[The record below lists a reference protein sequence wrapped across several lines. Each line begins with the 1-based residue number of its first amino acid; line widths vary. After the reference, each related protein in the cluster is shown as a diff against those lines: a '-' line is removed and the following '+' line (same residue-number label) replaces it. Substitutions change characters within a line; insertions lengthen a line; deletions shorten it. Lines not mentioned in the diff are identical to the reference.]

1 MAAAFVVGNPMD
13 VVRNGEMQA
22 KALGMAVY
30 SFNEDGDMLI
40 GEVGELVCVKPI
52 PSMPLYFWGDK
63 QNTRLISSYYDTYP
77 GVWRHG
83 DWIEF
88 TSKGQ
93 SIIYGRSDATINRN
107 GLRLGSAEIYQAVE
121 SLTQVQD
128 SLVID
133 LEFLNKESLM
143 ILFVVLEQGINLDN
157 QMINLINQSIKNGVS
172 VRFIPNEIVRVDQ
185 IPRTLS
191 GKKLEIPIKKLFLGG
206 SAEKVVNKDSM
217 VNPESFNRFIE
228 LANLYLAN
236 SDK

>member
-1 MAAAFVVGNPMD
+1 M
-13 VVRNGEMQA
+13 
-22 KALGMAVY
+22 
-30 SFNEDGDMLI
+30 
-40 GEVGELVCVKPI
+40 
-52 PSMPLYFWGDK
+52 
-63 QNTRLISSYYDTYP
+63 
-77 GVWRHG
+77 
-83 DWIEF
+83 
-88 TSKGQ
+88 
-93 SIIYGRSDATINRN
+93 
-107 GLRLGSAEIYQAVE
+107 RLGSAEIYQAVE

-143 ILFVVLEQGINLDN
+143 ILFVVLEQGINLDD

-206 SAEKVVNKDSM
+206 NAEKVVNKDSM

>member
-1 MAAAFVVGNPMD
+1 M
-13 VVRNGEMQA
+13 
-22 KALGMAVY
+22 
-30 SFNEDGDMLI
+30 
-40 GEVGELVCVKPI
+40 
-52 PSMPLYFWGDK
+52 
-63 QNTRLISSYYDTYP
+63 
-77 GVWRHG
+77 
-83 DWIEF
+83 
-88 TSKGQ
+88 
-93 SIIYGRSDATINRN
+93 
-107 GLRLGSAEIYQAVE
+107 RLGSAEIYQAVE

-143 ILFVVLEQGINLDN
+143 ILFVVLEQGINLDD